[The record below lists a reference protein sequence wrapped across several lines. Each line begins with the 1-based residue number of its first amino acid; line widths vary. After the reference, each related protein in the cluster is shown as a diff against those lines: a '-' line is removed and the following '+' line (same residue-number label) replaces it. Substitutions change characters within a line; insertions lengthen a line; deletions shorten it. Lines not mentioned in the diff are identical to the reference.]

1 MSNQPLHQ
9 QIRALT
15 TALGQTTSANAETR
29 GLLQNLQRE
38 IARIA
43 EHHDDVSVTERLE
56 AIAVRFEAD
65 HPAVGTALR
74 QAIDSLS
81 KAGI

>member
-1 MSNQPLHQ
+1 MSNQPLNQ
-9 QIRALT
+9 QIRALIG
-15 TALGQTTSANAETR
+15 ALGQTTSADAETR

-38 IARIA
+38 IVRIA
-43 EHHDDVSVTERLE
+43 EHHGDASVTERLE
-56 AIAVRFEAD
+56 EIAVRFEAD